1 MITLTTDNQIRI
13 FNLDVV
19 AESAAASGSG
29 IQPEETLSLT
39 CDSRQKRFF
48 GESGLSL
55 KGSLGETAVSFS
67 FAPPVAIDA
76 ENTNGPYLWPIFILC
91 GNGSVYCMVTG
102 LGQHRP
108 PKPQVMGPIPMLPQ
122 TDDNY
127 GQESCAILCLHPLV
141 SSPPILVIADSKG
154 TLYHCVVLSKTD
166 EDEDVEDALET
177 ASQISDWSSSIVLG
191 MESVQPD
198 LVIHVYESIELELS
212 LLVKDKVDKSVP
224 FDYPLLL
231 HVDPT
236 SPSRYFCSHKA
247 GVHSITLPMVAQ
259 LAELVQKPQD
269 GGFSIMEQNS
279 LVEHILVTQPILSH
293 GTPGPIQ
300 GSTM

>member
-1 MITLTTDNQIRI
+1 M
-13 FNLDVV
+13 
-19 AESAAASGSG
+19 
-29 IQPEETLSLT
+29 
-39 CDSRQKRFF
+39 
-48 GESGLSL
+48 
-55 KGSLGETAVSFS
+55 
-67 FAPPVAIDA
+67 
-76 ENTNGPYLWPIFILC
+76 
-91 GNGSVYCMVTG
+91 
-102 LGQHRP
+102 
-108 PKPQVMGPIPMLPQ
+108 
-122 TDDNY
+122 
-127 GQESCAILCLHPLV
+127 
-141 SSPPILVIADSKG
+141 
-154 TLYHCVVLSKTD
+154 VLSKTD
-166 EDEDVEDALET
+166 EDEDVEAIET

-212 LLVKDKVDKSVP
+212 LLVKDEKVVDQSVP

-269 GGFSIMEQNS
+269 TLVANGGFSMMEQNS
-279 LVEHILVTQPILSH
+279 LVEHILVTQLILSH

-300 GSTM
+300 GVL